1 MEILQ
6 ELLERCHENNKQKE
20 ILIMNNREKYN
31 QAFFNTFEVS
41 IDNLNEHFNFS
52 EVDIWDSM
60 AHLTLIAELE
70 DAFGVIFETD
80 DILHFGGYENGMKIL
95 SRYGVNFND

>member
-1 MEILQ
+1 
-6 ELLERCHENNKQKE
+6 
-20 ILIMNNREKYN
+20 MNNREKYN
-31 QAFFNTFEVS
+31 QAFINTFEVG
-41 IDNLNEHFNFS
+41 IDNLNEHFNFD

-70 DAFGVIFETD
+70 DAFDVIFETD

-95 SRYGVNFND
+95 SRYGVEF